1 MVHLS
6 VGHLQLAKA
15 SKITSVAVSVSFDG
29 GKTWH
34 KATLTGSNGSYAASF
49 NAPADSLVSLRA
61 TASDLQGS
69 QITETITNA
78 YQAAF
83 QG

>member
-1 MVHLS
+1 VIKLS
-6 VGHLQLAKA
+6 AGHLQLAKG
-15 SKITSVAVSVSFDG
+15 SEITNAALSVSFDG

-83 QG
+83 HG